1 MVPRLAAWTASHL
14 RSALGGPCLLCR
26 EWPARVLC
34 ASCHD
39 QATQPLPRC
48 PRCAA
53 RVATPGACCAACLLE
68 PPPLDRS
75 VTVADYGHPWNRL
88 IPEFKFQGR
97 VELAAWMARV
107 LADAVSRDGTA
118 MPDWIVPIPLGP
130 KRLRERGYNQAW
142 ELARRVARH
151 LGLPGQADV
160 LARLV
165 DTPHQVGAS
174 REERHRNLAQALIV
188 EPRWIGPMR
197 GRRVA
202 LVDDVVTTGATVA
215 AAARV
220 LRQAGAAEVQ
230 AWMLART
237 PPPAA
242 AHTA

>member
-1 MVPRLAAWTASHL
+1 M
-14 RSALGGPCLLCR
+14 
-26 EWPARVLC
+26 
-34 ASCHD
+34 
-39 QATQPLPRC
+39 
-48 PRCAA
+48 
-53 RVATPGACCAACLLE
+53 
-68 PPPLDRS
+68 
-75 VTVADYGHPWNRL
+75 TVADYGHPWNRL

-118 MPDWIVPIPLGP
+118 MPDWIVPIPLGL

-188 EPRWIGPMR
+188 EPRWIEPMR

-242 AHTA
+242 AHTT